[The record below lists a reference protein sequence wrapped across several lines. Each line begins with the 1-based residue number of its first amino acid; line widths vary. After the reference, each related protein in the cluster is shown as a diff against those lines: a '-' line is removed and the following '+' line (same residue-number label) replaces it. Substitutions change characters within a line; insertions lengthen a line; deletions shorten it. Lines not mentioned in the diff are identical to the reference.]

1 MKQDRYFY
9 LATMVYAFSFGN
21 HLTMIGLLP
30 GFAYWIWAT
39 DRKSFTD
46 PKKIIL
52 VFVIILA
59 AFSQYY
65 YVVWRTNDPTTRF
78 LETNTQS
85 LINFLKT
92 FHQDEAFTFTVRE
105 LIFERIPIL
114 MGYILR
120 EFSIFI
126 IFSIWGIVKLKDR
139 TTNLFLIICI
149 IGETLFSL
157 NVNGRETWAFFIPVY
172 IVLAIYLGIGIEDI
186 FSRCTRFPRLVMVG
200 LVLPLFFLGLNYQRL
215 DQSNHVLHARIV
227 EKVLATVP
235 HDSVIIVD
243 EYDSACFF
251 WYYLIGEDYERNA
264 VFAFPYYFA
273 GTEGIKSYLLGKQ
286 PFIILPERKTI
297 QTGSQVYAYWSIA
310 DFLRDAGFE
319 LQKTESKY
327 VFLLKLPE

>member
-1 MKQDRYFY
+1 
-9 LATMVYAFSFGN
+9 
-21 HLTMIGLLP
+21 
-30 GFAYWIWAT
+30 
-39 DRKSFTD
+39 
-46 PKKIIL
+46 
-52 VFVIILA
+52 
-59 AFSQYY
+59 
-65 YVVWRTNDPTTRF
+65 
-78 LETNTQS
+78 
-85 LINFLKT
+85 
-92 FHQDEAFTFTVRE
+92 
-105 LIFERIPIL
+105 

-126 IFSIWGIVKLKDR
+126 IFSIWGIVKLKGR
-139 TTNLFLIICI
+139 TTNYFLIICI

-186 FSRCTRFPRLVMVG
+186 FSRITRFPRMAMVG
-200 LVLPLFFLGLNYQRL
+200 LVFPLFFLGLNYQRL

-297 QTGSQVYAYWSIA
+297 QTGYQVYAYWSIA

-319 LQKTESKY
+319 LQKTENKY